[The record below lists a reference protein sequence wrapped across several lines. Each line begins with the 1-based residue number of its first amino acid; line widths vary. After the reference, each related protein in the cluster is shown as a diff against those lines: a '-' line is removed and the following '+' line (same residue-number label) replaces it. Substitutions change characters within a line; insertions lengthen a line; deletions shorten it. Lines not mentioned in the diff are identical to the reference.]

1 MVEVWNTKTERM
13 IFVKPLRLVAN
24 ELGLDVTTVRKFA
37 VKYDI
42 PMSKYRGP
50 ETNNQVSCA
59 FTDED
64 FARFVE
70 MRQQLGY
77 GENEPNSNGIAIKES
92 GVFYFI
98 HLIPEFDRRRV
109 KLGFTSDVRGRF
121 QSHRCSAPTME
132 IAETW
137 ACKREWESAAIAAIT
152 NIDGVKQIGAE
163 VFEFPDVDVAL
174 ERANRFFQLF
184 EQDISALPEDE

>member
-1 MVEVWNTKTERM
+1 MKTL
-13 IFVKPLRLVAN
+13 KSAAK
-24 ELGLDVTTVRKFA
+24 ELNIDSSTLRKFA
-37 VKYDI
+37 VKHGI
-42 PMSKYRGP
+42 PMKKIRDATTG
-50 ETNNQVSCA
+50 NQQACA
-59 FTDED
+59 FDESS
-64 FARFVE
+64 FKILQETRE
-70 MRQQLGY
+70 NLGFPA
-77 GENEPNSNGIAIKES
+77 ENKTQSIPEAS
-92 GVFYFI
+92 GTFYFI

>member
-1 MVEVWNTKTERM
+1 MKTL
-13 IFVKPLRLVAN
+13 KVAAK
-24 ELGLDVTTVRKFA
+24 ELNIDSSTLRKFA
-37 VKYDI
+37 IKHGI
-42 PMSKYRGP
+42 PMERIRDATTGNQQACAFNSDSFKKLQEVRENLGFSAENKIQSIP
-50 ETNNQVSCA
+50 ET
-59 FTDED
+59 
-64 FARFVE
+64 
-70 MRQQLGY
+70 
-77 GENEPNSNGIAIKES
+77 S

-132 IAETW
+132 IADTW

-152 NIDGVKQIGAE
+152 NIDGVKHLGAE
-163 VFEFPDVDVAL
+163 VFEFPDVDIAL
-174 ERANRFFQLF
+174 ERANMFFHFF